1 MQDRTE
7 AEQRCWG
14 EGWKKGIDEGQ
25 QMTANLIIS
34 IIAKGVVLQQDE
46 EVVLEGIIDALHE
59 YVPDALG
66 ISDQDFHILASKG
79 SE

>member
-25 QMTANLIIS
+25 QMTRRVNRMNLAYFHEIGTVWILS
-34 IIAKGVVLQQDE
+34 LVVGFGLGYLYRYCTAR
-46 EVVLEGIIDALHE
+46 EVN
-59 YVPDALG
+59 
-66 ISDQDFHILASKG
+66 
-79 SE
+79 